1 MSDAPIGII
10 GSGNIGAG
18 VARLAVTA
26 GLTMVLANS
35 RGPESLG
42 DLVTELGD
50 AASAETVEGAIARA
64 DLVVLALPFGAYD
77 QLPAAALAGKTVL
90 DATNYYPDRDGHVAA
105 LDEGT
110 ITSSELLASAFPD
123 AAVVKGMNNVD
134 FLRLTQLPK
143 AAGAADRTALPIAG
157 DDTNAKVRVAAFL
170 DAVGFDALDLGGA
183 RRGSTLPAG
192 HTHLRDALLPPGGAA
207 RGGSDAGL
215 RHRDP
220 SVGAA
225 GPSTRASRVRL
236 APGRL
241 NPSPREAYRG

>member
-26 GLTMVLANS
+26 GLTVVLANS
-35 RGPESLG
+35 RGPESLS

-50 AASAETVEGAIARA
+50 AASADTVEGAIAQA

-90 DATNYYPDRDGHVAA
+90 DATNYYPDRDGHIAA

-123 AAVVKGMNNVD
+123 AAVIKGMNNVD
-134 FLRLTQLPK
+134 FLRLTQLPM

-157 DDTNAKVRVAAFL
+157 DDADAKARVAAFL
-170 DAVGFDALDLGGA
+170 DAVGFDALDLGALAEG
-183 RRGSTLPAG
+183 RRSQPGTPIYVTPYYRPAE
-192 HTHLRDALLPPGGAA
+192 PPVEDPMQAFVTATPVPVPLGRAQELAA
-207 RGGSDAGL
+207 SA
-215 RHRDP
+215 
-220 SVGAA
+220 
-225 GPSTRASRVRL
+225 
-236 APGRL
+236 
-241 NPSPREAYRG
+241 